1 MFVLLVGKEVRELL
15 ASKAW
20 WLMLLIVGFLVGHA
34 FDTAVTLYA
43 EMSGSGGG
51 PAALS
56 QGLRPLD
63 GIVVPTLGA
72 YALAAMLLFP
82 FVVIRLVSEEKHSG
96 ALHLMLQSPASLV
109 QQLLAKV
116 VALLLGWVVAWVP
129 GIVALL
135 LWRAHGGHLHVPE
148 TLAVFTGH
156 FVGGIIAIA
165 IAVTGAALTESAAA
179 AAVVTLAV
187 TLSMWAL
194 EFQAAVHGGVLE
206 EFAQLTSGGILHR
219 FERGEMAVKV
229 LLAPAA
235 ASAGLIAVAA
245 WCLAPARRRSQRIGG
260 SLLILIVTLMAA
272 ATGGRMTWSRD
283 LTEDR
288 RNSFLRVDE
297 AALQQVH
304 GDLAITIHLAPE
316 DPRLEEFERETLHRL
331 ERALPS
337 VHVTRSSRSMTGMFE
352 GGNDH
357 YGEIWYTL
365 AGKSAMSRSVIPE
378 AVLDL
383 IYGLAGITPP
393 DRSNETRI
401 AGFPHPGRV
410 PEAPWVFYFGWPL
423 VVGVLFVTATRFRGR
438 TRASA

>member
-1 MFVLLVGKEVRELL
+1 MFLLLVGKEVRELF

-34 FDTAVTLYA
+34 FDTATNLYA

-63 GIVVPTLGA
+63 GVVVPTLGA

-82 FVVIRLVSEEKHSG
+82 FVVIRLVSEEKRSG

-109 QQLLAKV
+109 QQLVAKV
-116 VALLLGWVVAWVP
+116 VALLLGWIIGWVP
-129 GIVALL
+129 GIVALV
-135 LWRAHGGHLHVPE
+135 LWRVHGGHLHLPE
-148 TLAVFTGH
+148 TLAVFAGH
-156 FVGGIIAIA
+156 FVGGVIAIA
-165 IAVTGAALTESAAA
+165 IAVAGAALTESAAA

-194 EFQAAVHGGVLE
+194 EFQAAVHGGLLE
-206 EFAQLTSGGILHR
+206 EFAQLTPGGILHR
-219 FERGEMAVKV
+219 FERGEIAAKV
-229 LLAPAA
+229 LLAPVVV
-235 ASAGLIAVAA
+235 SVGLVAMAA
-245 WCLAPARRRSQRIGG
+245 WCLAPARPRSARIGG
-260 SLLILIVTLMAA
+260 SLLILIVTLLAA
-272 ATGGRMTWSRD
+272 ATGEEMKWSRD

-297 AALQQVH
+297 AALRSVRGSLH
-304 GDLAITIHLAPE
+304 ITVHLAPE

-337 VHVTRSSRSMTGMFE
+337 VRVTRSSRSTTGMFE
-352 GGNDH
+352 GSADH
-357 YGEIWYTL
+357 YGEIWYSL
-365 AGKSAMSRSVIPE
+365 SGKRAMSRSVIPE

-383 IYGLAGITPP
+383 IYGLAGVTPP
-393 DRSNETRI
+393 DRTNETRI
-401 AGFPHPGRV
+401 AGFPHTGRV
-410 PEAPWVFYFGWPL
+410 PETPWVFYLGWPL
-423 VVGVLFVTATRFRGR
+423 LVAAVFSATRTRR
-438 TRASA
+438 TRTA